1 MHILILTSWYI
12 DEHGGNPS
20 IFIEDQVALLKKNGF
35 KVTVIHPE
43 LNGTFLQSLFDKDV
57 VLHTV
62 DDGVVTLRLRIKPR
76 LPFVRKF
83 NYRVLYK
90 HVVEAVKENNL
101 AISSIDLIH
110 SHVFFSGGL
119 IGGELAK
126 IHKKP
131 WVHQE
136 HFSGFVDGSGR
147 ISRFEFNL
155 FRKAIPRVDRFLSV
169 SSFFDDV
176 LKKEVPQFTK
186 SIVFP
191 IPIQR
196 CFHFK
201 SPPTGPVFRFLF
213 IGQPSELKGGALL
226 FSAWDEF
233 SKKNPDSTLTILGG
247 IMPDKKYTYLLSE
260 NSSKRINWIDW
271 SNREET
277 ARIIQEHHVI
287 ISTSKIETF
296 GMALAESIACGRP
309 VIATKSGGVADFVN
323 PRNSIQ
329 INSVKHELVQA
340 MVDIQNNYDSF
351 EFEKMSGTILETY
364 GFDNVG
370 RKLTEFYKQFCETEN
385 TKN

>member
-1 MHILILTSWYI
+1 M
-12 DEHGGNPS
+12 
-20 IFIEDQVALLKKNGF
+20 
-35 KVTVIHPE
+35 
-43 LNGTFLQSLFDKDV
+43 
-57 VLHTV
+57 
-62 DDGVVTLRLRIKPR
+62 
-76 LPFVRKF
+76 
-83 NYRVLYK
+83 
-90 HVVEAVKENNL
+90 
-101 AISSIDLIH
+101 
-110 SHVFFSGGL
+110 
-119 IGGELAK
+119 
-126 IHKKP
+126 
-131 WVHQE
+131 
-136 HFSGFVDGSGR
+136 
-147 ISRFEFNL
+147 
-155 FRKAIPRVDRFLSV
+155 
-169 SSFFDDV
+169 
-176 LKKEVPQFTK
+176 
-186 SIVFP
+186 
-191 IPIQR
+191 
-196 CFHFK
+196 
-201 SPPTGPVFRFLF
+201 F

-226 FSAWDEF
+226 LSAWDEF

-247 IMPDKKYTYLLSE
+247 RMTDKKYTYLLSE

-323 PRNSIQ
+323 ASNSIQ

-351 EFEKMSGTILETY
+351 EFEKMSWTILETY